1 MSIVTV
7 DIGFKEPQ
15 PGAPKEPFANPRLQ
29 EITVLTTPKKNM
41 MMIIFNTRLDDMTMA
56 DLQQY
61 RQWIARLPAMMR
73 PYRYTPEF
81 INAVC
86 EQATNLAETIKTRLH
101 AAAPKSPD
109 LHE

>member
-1 MSIVTV
+1 MPIETV
-7 DIGFKEPQ
+7 DIAFSQPEP
-15 PGAPKEPFANPRLQ
+15 GTASVPFANPKLK
-29 EITVLTTPKKNM
+29 EYTLPDGKKI
-41 MMIIFNTRLDDMTMA
+41 MMIVFNTRLDDMTMA

-61 RQWIARLPAMMR
+61 RQWIARLPAMMG
-73 PYRYTPEF
+73 PYMYHPDF

-86 EQATNLAETIKTRLH
+86 EQATNLAETVKTRLY